1 MRGALQPEPEDTD
14 PLLDELDEASQLAKQ
29 ALGDLEPT
37 AEPESQVVTAKPE
50 SENKTGEEPPASPPP
65 AGE

>member
-29 ALGDLEPT
+29 ALGELEQPV
-37 AEPESQVVTAKPE
+37 PEEAAGAQPE
-50 SENKTGEEPPASPPP
+50 ATSEAKTGGEPPASPPA